1 MLASY
6 VITSLHVV
14 RTFDE
19 YLERLRQA
27 AAELT
32 T

>member
-1 MLASY
+1 MLVSY

-19 YLERLRQA
+19 YLERVRQTA
-27 AAELT
+27 ADLP
-32 T
+32 